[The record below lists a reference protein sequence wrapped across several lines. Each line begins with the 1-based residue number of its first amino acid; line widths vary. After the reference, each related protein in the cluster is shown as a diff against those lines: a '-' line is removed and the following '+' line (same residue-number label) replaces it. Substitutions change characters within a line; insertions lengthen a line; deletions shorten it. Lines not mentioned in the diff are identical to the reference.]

1 MKYLLINIIIC
12 FLLTNCSNRKK
23 IVNNISKNEEDVS
36 LIQSET
42 SIFRDRAALTLIEK
56 IAHSFSSDTLSNMFS
71 YPDYCGGLYITED
84 KKVVVIILEDT
95 AYYRK
100 IIAKNIDRNDFL
112 IQKGTYSYTS
122 LNSTLQKLVDFYQ
135 EETNKN
141 IIQKVGLNYFAL
153 DIKNNRILIG
163 LTNISPERIALF
175 KEKIM
180 DSPTFIFVKSHGPA
194 FFE

>member
-1 MKYLLINIIIC
+1 MKHFLTSIIIYLL
-12 FLLTNCSNRKK
+12 LASCSNKPK
-23 IVNNISKNEEDVS
+23 VSNDILKNEEDVS
-36 LIQSET
+36 FIQPDT
-42 SIFRDRAALTLIEK
+42 SLLRERAALTLIEK

-71 YPDYCGGLYITED
+71 YPDYCGGLYITEE
-84 KKVVVIILEDT
+84 KEVVVIILGDT

-100 IIAKNIDRNDFL
+100 MIANNINRNDFL

-122 LNSTLQKLVDFYQ
+122 LKSTLQKLVDFYQ
-135 EETNKN
+135 EEANRN
-141 IIQKVGLNYFAL
+141 IIQKVGLTRFAL
-153 DIKNNRILIG
+153 EIEKNGISIQ

-180 DSPTFIFVKSHGPA
+180 DSPTFIFVESHGPA